1 MNYALA
7 IDIGASSGRHI
18 VGWLE
23 DGAIS
28 TKEVYRFPNGVTEQ
42 NGHLIW
48 DIDALVGFVKAG
60 IAEAKKAFP
69 NITSVSIDTWGVDYV
84 LLRGDEEVRPVY
96 AYRDNRTETVI
107 PQVHEKISFSQL
119 YCHTGCQFQPFNSIY
134 QLYADKLE
142 GRLDGVTDFLMIPEY
157 LMYKLCGTKAKEFTN
172 ATTTGMVNAQTGE
185 FDETILEKLGYP
197 RYLFPKLSRPGTVIG
212 EYEGIPVILCATHDT
227 GSAVEGISMDGNHPY
242 ISSGTW
248 SLLGVKTPKPITDEG
263 SRKAN
268 YSNEGGVGY
277 NRYQKNIMGMWLVNE
292 LRRDLCPDM
301 PFSEIVKA
309 AEESNCE
316 LLVDANA
323 PEFLAPKSMK
333 EAFDE
338 ATDGKLDTI
347 GDYFRCAYRSLA
359 ESYRLALSE
368 LERNTETTYE
378 KLYIVG
384 GGAKNAFLN
393 RLTEEATGKQVI
405 ALPIEATALGNLKIQ
420 LEGKKC

>member
-23 DGAIS
+23 DGAIQ

-42 NGHLIW
+42 DGHLIW
-48 DIDALVGFVKAG
+48 DIDALLGYVKAG

-84 LLRGDEEVRPVY
+84 LLKGDEEVRPVY
-96 AYRDNRTETVI
+96 AYRDGRTEAVI
-107 PQVHEKISFSQL
+107 PDIHEKVSFSQL

-134 QLYADKLE
+134 QLYADKME

-172 ATTTGMVNAQTGE
+172 ATTMGMVNAQTGE

-197 RYLFPKLSRPGTVIG
+197 RHLFPKLSQPETVIG

-333 EAFDE
+333 EAFDA
-338 ATDGKLDTI
+338 ATDSKLDTI